1 MTQERCSIFRCTSRV
16 GRFAFDILPGQSV
29 RVGRSK
35 GQSDFVID
43 SNMLSR
49 LHAIFYNREGVCV
62 VEYGPNTGSNIHV
75 NGECVRKE
83 GVTLNVGDSIK
94 FNSSVIFDLGRLHE
108 AGNLEPHVPRL
119 LVVMQQMYGGNLER
133 CVRT

>member
-1 MTQERCSIFRCTSRV
+1 MTQERCPIFRCTSRD

-35 GQSDFVID
+35 EQSDFVID

-62 VEYGPNTGSNIHV
+62 LEYGLNTGSNMHV

-83 GVTLNVGDSIK
+83 RHVKRGRQYQVQFLSD
-94 FNSSVIFDLGRLHE
+94 FRLG
-108 AGNLEPHVPRL
+108 PI
-119 LVVMQQMYGGNLER
+119 R
-133 CVRT
+133 CGRKP